1 MKSKATRRHFI
12 ATIGSGLA
20 ATQFVPLS
28 SFSAGTP
35 DITISGNKTEYWI
48 DPRFAEFNT
57 TWRKVHLDFHNSEHV
72 TAIGDK
78 FSASEWG
85 KRLLDGNIDSIV
97 IFAKDMHG
105 YFYYPSE
112 YGPVHPGLSFD
123 LLGEQI
129 KVCKET
135 GIAVYAYYCAA
146 WDHYRSNVHHE
157 WNMLKKD
164 GSDYRP
170 AEGQTPGWTAL
181 CLGNKDFVDQMAKD
195 VTEFIS
201 RYDLDGVW
209 IDMAEPIVP
218 ECYCKECI
226 RMIESDGKDPY
237 DKDAQRDRQNK
248 NFLNFHRRMYEL
260 IKSIKSECQ
269 VEFNDIG
276 IGRLSER
283 AKLLDNIDIEAL
295 PTSQGWGYWYF
306 PLQVR
311 YQRNFGIPVYGM
323 TGRFTT

>member
-129 KVCKET
+129 KVCKEI

-226 RMIESDGKDPY
+226 RMIEADGKDPY
-237 DKDAQRDRQNK
+237 NKDVQRDRQNK
-248 NFLNFHRRMYEL
+248 NFLNFHRRMHEL

-269 VEFNDIG
+269 VDFNDVG

-283 AKLLDNIDIEAL
+283 AKLLDNIDIEAA
-295 PTSQGWGYWYF
+295 S
-306 PLQVR
+306 
-311 YQRNFGIPVYGM
+311 RNGIHYRM
-323 TGRFTT
+323 GRFWRIKTSTTTRCRISQHSC